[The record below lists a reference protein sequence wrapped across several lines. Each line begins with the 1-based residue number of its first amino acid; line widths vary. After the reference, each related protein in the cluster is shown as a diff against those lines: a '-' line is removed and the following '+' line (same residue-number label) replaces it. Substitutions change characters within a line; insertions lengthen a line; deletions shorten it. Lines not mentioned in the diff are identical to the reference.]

1 MNETSLKELF
11 SKNSDI
17 MEILAIIN
25 QLNLNDCWLCAETLR
40 NYVWNYLSKQKTSLI
55 SDVDIIFYDPD
66 ISYKETLEIEKNL
79 KNKYPLYDWE
89 LKNQVYM
96 NIHNP
101 NTKPYLSSADALAKF
116 PETCTAIGLR
126 LDSNNQLELLAPC
139 GIKDLV
145 SLTIKPAPFFMEN
158 TDRMV
163 VYHQRV
169 EKKQWLKKWPE
180 LKTENQLA

>member
-25 QLNLNDCWLCAETLR
+25 QLNLKDCWLCAGTLR
-40 NYVWNYLSKQKTSLI
+40 NYVWDYLSKQKTSLI

-66 ISYKETLEIEKNL
+66 ISYEETLEIEKNL
-79 KNKYPLYDWE
+79 KNNYPLYDWE

-101 NTKPYLSSADALAKF
+101 NTEPYSSSVEALAKF

-126 LDSNNQLELLAPC
+126 LDSKGKLELIAPC
-139 GIKDLV
+139 GIDDLV
-145 SLTIKPAPFFMEN
+145 TLTVKPTPFFMEDPN
-158 TDRMV
+158 RMT
-163 VYHQRV
+163 VYYQRA
-169 EKKQWLKKWPE
+169 KNKQWLKKWPD
-180 LKTENQLA
+180 LKIKR

>member
-79 KNKYPLYDWE
+79 KNKYP
-89 LKNQVYM
+89 
-96 NIHNP
+96 
-101 NTKPYLSSADALAKF
+101 F
-116 PETCTAIGLR
+116 
-126 LDSNNQLELLAPC
+126 
-139 GIKDLV
+139 
-145 SLTIKPAPFFMEN
+145 
-158 TDRMV
+158 
-163 VYHQRV
+163 
-169 EKKQWLKKWPE
+169 
-180 LKTENQLA
+180 